1 LKKRGRLPPH
11 IKKVSPP
18 GYWKDRFT
26 GRKEVRIL
34 IRSDRYHLE
43 PVDENGGYLVLE
55 DFGLRIRYAGRI
67 RWEGKQ
73 GRLEIVYV
81 NGKWFAYVPIEVG
94 REPPKSNRK
103 GYVKPNYRDKKGRI
117 INPRSIRQRD
127 PIGDEKAFMDMGL
140 NNLFAVVTT
149 NGYVLL
155 VKGGT
160 IKSEYYWWKR
170 EISTYQAVRDLLRNA
185 GLPTWILYHE
195 KYLEAMYTRDE
206 RLRHLYLTSIR
217 FLAETLWS
225 RGVRKLYIGYP
236 IMLSQ
241 DNGNEYNTNIWWY
254 RKIVLW
260 IVDVFREYGIEVE
273 LVPEHYTSKECSVC
287 GEIHENGRVYRG
299 LYVCRRIGRKI
310 NADVNAALNMA
321 RRQGYR
327 IKVTRKIESYIVT
340 HNGVKP
346 LNPHRRANTQ
356 DPEIRNPA
364 L

>member
-1 LKKRGRLPPH
+1 
-11 IKKVSPP
+11 
-18 GYWKDRFT
+18 
-26 GRKEVRIL
+26 
-34 IRSDRYHLE
+34 
-43 PVDENGGYLVLE
+43 
-55 DFGLRIRYAGRI
+55 LRIRFAGRI
-67 RWEGKQ
+67 RWEGRQ

-81 NGKWFAYVPIEVG
+81 NGRWFAYVPIEVG
-94 REPPKSNRK
+94 REPPKSNKK
-103 GYVKPNYRDKKGRI
+103 GYVRPNYKDRRGRI
-117 INPRSIRQRD
+117 LNPKSIKQRD

-170 EISTYQAVRDLLRNA
+170 EIVTYQAVRDLLRNA
-185 GLPTWILYHE
+185 GFPTWIYYHE
-195 KYLEAMYTRDE
+195 RYLEALHTRDE
-206 RLRHLYLTSIR
+206 RLRHLYRTSIR

-273 LVPEHYTSKECSVC
+273 VIPEYYTSRECSIC
-287 GEIHENGRVYRG
+287 GEVHENGRIHRG
-299 LYVCRRIGRKI
+299 LYICNKTGRKM
-310 NADVNAALNMA
+310 NADVNAAINIA
-321 RRQGYR
+321 RRLGYR
-327 IKVTRKIESYIVT
+327 IKITRKIESYLVT

-346 LNPHRRANTQ
+346 LNPNRRANTQ